1 MYPRLLIDSN
11 LAEKNASVVRQI
23 CLDNNIRPMAVIKGF
38 NALPALVD
46 AIIAAGYTR
55 FGSSRIAHLRALKER
70 GLDVET
76 AALRIP
82 MLSEV
87 EELVRWCDISL
98 ESEIETLRE
107 VDREAS
113 RQGITH
119 KVILM
124 RDLGDLREGI
134 VSPEE
139 FYTLAETVEHKLPH
153 LYLEGVGTNM
163 TCYGSMIPTPENT
176 GELVQDAREIE
187 RRIGRRLNTVSG
199 GASSAL
205 ALAIGKTI
213 PAGITELRIGNALIL
228 PNDLSPYIDSIPSGL
243 SNRILR
249 LQAEII
255 EFGEKPTMP
264 RGPIGVDGFGS
275 QRHYED
281 RGIRRR
287 ALLALGQLDVGD
299 CKKLIPIDSG
309 AQILGASS
317 DHMIVDIQ
325 DSKCDYH
332 LGGIM
337 EFELTYQSM
346 MHATLSDL
354 IEKVVVR

>member
-1 MYPRLLIDSN
+1 
-11 LAEKNASVVRQI
+11 
-23 CLDNNIRPMAVIKGF
+23 
-38 NALPALVD
+38 
-46 AIIAAGYTR
+46 
-55 FGSSRIAHLRALKER
+55 
-70 GLDVET
+70 
-76 AALRIP
+76 
-82 MLSEV
+82 
-87 EELVRWCDISL
+87 
-98 ESEIETLRE
+98 
-107 VDREAS
+107 
-113 RQGITH
+113 
-119 KVILM
+119 
-124 RDLGDLREGI
+124 
-134 VSPEE
+134 
-139 FYTLAETVEHKLPH
+139 
-153 LYLEGVGTNM
+153 
-163 TCYGSMIPTPENT
+163 
-176 GELVQDAREIE
+176 
-187 RRIGRRLNTVSG
+187 
-199 GASSAL
+199 
-205 ALAIGKTI
+205 
-213 PAGITELRIGNALIL
+213 
-228 PNDLSPYIDSIPSGL
+228 
-243 SNRILR
+243 
-249 LQAEII
+249 
-255 EFGEKPTMP
+255 MP

>member
-1 MYPRLLIDSN
+1 
-11 LAEKNASVVRQI
+11 
-23 CLDNNIRPMAVIKGF
+23 MAVIKGF

-228 PNDLSPYIDSIPSGL
+228 PNDLSPYSEM
-243 SNRILR
+243 R
-249 LQAEII
+249 
-255 EFGEKPTMP
+255 
-264 RGPIGVDGFGS
+264 
-275 QRHYED
+275 
-281 RGIRRR
+281 
-287 ALLALGQLDVGD
+287 
-299 CKKLIPIDSG
+299 
-309 AQILGASS
+309 
-317 DHMIVDIQ
+317 
-325 DSKCDYH
+325 
-332 LGGIM
+332 
-337 EFELTYQSM
+337 
-346 MHATLSDL
+346 
-354 IEKVVVR
+354 